1 MSASVLDRVQVRR
14 RSVFDKVKG
23 QAEVLKWHLRGKPL
37 PPPHAVKVEVISQA
51 ARQFG
56 CKTLVET
63 GTYLGHM
70 IARTRHLFDRLYT
83 IEVDPQ
89 LHAKASLRFSADPA
103 VTVVLGDSAR
113 ELPKILKELTRP
125 AVFWLDGHYSGGETG
140 KGDLDTPIQTEVE
153 WILRHPVQGHVILV
167 DDARLF
173 DGTGDYP
180 TLERFGEQL
189 KQLNG
194 AYRFEVAD
202 DIIRFAPVRNP

>member
-1 MSASVLDRVQVRR
+1 MSASVLDRFQAARPN
-14 RSVFDKVKG
+14 VFDKVKG

-63 GTYLGHM
+63 GTYLGDM

-83 IEVDPQ
+83 IEVDPK
-89 LHAKASLRFSADPA
+89 LHANASARFSADPA
-103 VTVVLGDSAR
+103 VTLILGDSAH
-113 ELPKILKELTRP
+113 ELPKILKELTSP

-140 KGDLDTPIQTEVE
+140 KGDLETPIQTEVE

-173 DGTGDYP
+173 VGTGDYP
-180 TLERFGEQL
+180 TLERFREQL
-189 KQLNG
+189 EQLNG

-202 DIIRFAPVRNP
+202 DIIRFAPVS